1 MRILTCKLYITLGLQ
16 VSSVCVCAANAKA
29 VVWKPGALRG
39 KYDTDTTPACAL
51 CHELTTRPVLNKKLR
66 FSIFL
71 TNFLRGFFA
80 VFETLQEPRDPRAP
94 SPLGKL
100 PNKFL
105 IRYRGCSVNN

>member
-1 MRILTCKLYITLGLQ
+1 MQALYYPRLTGFER
-16 VSSVCVCAANAKA
+16 VCVCAANAKA

-71 TNFLRGFFA
+71 TNFLRVLFCGF
-80 VFETLQEPRDPRAP
+80 RDSPGALRPQGPESPGEAP
-94 SPLGKL
+94 EQIS
-100 PNKFL
+100 
-105 IRYRGCSVNN
+105 YSVPGV